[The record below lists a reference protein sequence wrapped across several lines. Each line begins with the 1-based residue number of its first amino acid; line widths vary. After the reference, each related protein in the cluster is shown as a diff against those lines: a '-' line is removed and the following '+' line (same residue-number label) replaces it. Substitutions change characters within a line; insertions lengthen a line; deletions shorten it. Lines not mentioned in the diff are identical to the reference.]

1 MIKPAACGLFHGW
14 GEVRKDARAAFFLE
28 VLPRETPLVA
38 YEYQARLAWMRMAQE
53 LQWPLLSA
61 RDDIILTRLHS
72 YQFDQSLEM

>member
-1 MIKPAACGLFHGW
+1 MIKPAACGLFHGR
-14 GEVRKDARAAFFLE
+14 ENVRHGARAVFSMKL
-28 VLPRETPLVA
+28 LPHKTPLVA
-38 YEYQARLAWMRMAQE
+38 YEYLACLAWMRMAQE